1 MRKLNSKIMNQE
13 DLVSV
18 IMPTYNASKYLA
30 DSINSILNQT
40 YKNLELLITDD
51 ASTAPNTLQLVQEIE
66 SRDNRVNILYL
77 KENHGAGYA
86 RNKSIERAKGRY
98 IAFCDSDDR
107 WTTDKLEKQIAF
119 MNVKKCALS
128 CASYIIFDGE
138 TQEEIGFYT
147 APKKITYGMMKRDN
161 KVGCLTAI
169 YDIKMLG
176 RKFFMPTIRKR
187 QDWAL
192 FLQIIKECKVCYSYP
207 SKPLAYYCVR
217 KNSIS
222 SNKMSL
228 MKYNLAVYKK
238 ILGFH
243 SIKANLYFFM
253 LFLPTY
259 GTKVLKRKLD
269 SYFFLHHKRDLNQ
282 KFHNS
287 ALDI

>member
-1 MRKLNSKIMNQE
+1 
-13 DLVSV
+13 
-18 IMPTYNASKYLA
+18 MPTYNASKYLA

-51 ASTAPNTLQLVQEIE
+51 ASTAPITLQLLQEIA

-119 MNVKKCALS
+119 MNEKKCALS

-138 TQEEIGFYT
+138 TQEEIGFCT

-161 KVGCLTAI
+161 KVGFLTAI

>member
-1 MRKLNSKIMNQE
+1 M
-13 DLVSV
+13 
-18 IMPTYNASKYLA
+18 
-30 DSINSILNQT
+30 
-40 YKNLELLITDD
+40 YKR
-51 ASTAPNTLQLVQEIE
+51 Q
-66 SRDNRVNILYL
+66 ILYL

-119 MNVKKCALS
+119 MNEKKCALS

-138 TQEEIGFYT
+138 TQEEIGFCT

-222 SNKMSL
+222 SLSL
-228 MKYNLAVYKK
+228 
-238 ILGFH
+238 IH
-243 SIKANLYFFM
+243 I
-253 LFLPTY
+253 
-259 GTKVLKRKLD
+259 
-269 SYFFLHHKRDLNQ
+269 
-282 KFHNS
+282 
-287 ALDI
+287 

>member
-1 MRKLNSKIMNQE
+1 MNQE

-51 ASTAPNTLQLVQEIE
+51 ASTAPITLQLLQEIA

-119 MNVKKCALS
+119 MNEKKCALS

-138 TQEEIGFYT
+138 TQEEIGFCT

-176 RKFFMPTIRKR
+176 RKFFMPTIRTR
-187 QDWAL
+187 QA
-192 FLQIIKECKVCYSYP
+192 
-207 SKPLAYYCVR
+207 
-217 KNSIS
+217 
-222 SNKMSL
+222 
-228 MKYNLAVYKK
+228 
-238 ILGFH
+238 
-243 SIKANLYFFM
+243 
-253 LFLPTY
+253 
-259 GTKVLKRKLD
+259 
-269 SYFFLHHKRDLNQ
+269 
-282 KFHNS
+282 
-287 ALDI
+287 

>member
-1 MRKLNSKIMNQE
+1 MNKE

-18 IMPTYNASKYLA
+18 IMPTYNAGKYLA
-30 DSINSILNQT
+30 DSINSILNQS

-51 ASTAPNTLQLVQEIE
+51 ASTDPTTLQLLQKFA
-66 SRDNRVNILYL
+66 SKDNRVDILYL

-86 RNKSIERAKGRY
+86 RNQSIERAKGRY

-119 MNVKKCALS
+119 MKEKKCALS

-138 TQEEIGFYT
+138 TEEEIGFCT
-147 APKKITYGMMKRDN
+147 APKKITYSMMKRDN

-169 YDIKMLG
+169 YDVQMLG

-192 FLQIIKECKVCYSYP
+192 FLQIIRECKVCYAYP
-207 SKPLAYYCVR
+207 NKPLAYYCMR
-217 KNSIS
+217 RNSIS

-228 MKYNLAVYKK
+228 MKYNIAVYKE

-243 SIKANLYFFM
+243 PIKANLYFFT

-259 GTKVLKRKLD
+259 GAKILKRKFD
-269 SYFFLHHKRDLNQ
+269 SYTFTHQ
-282 KFHNS
+282 K
-287 ALDI
+287 

>member
-1 MRKLNSKIMNQE
+1 MNNE

-18 IMPTYNASKYLA
+18 IMPTYNAGRYLA
-30 DSINSILNQT
+30 DSINSILNQS

-51 ASTAPNTLQLVQEIE
+51 ASTDPTTLQLLKDFAVKDRRI
-66 SRDNRVNILYL
+66 NILYL
-77 KENHGAGYA
+77 TENRGAGYA

-107 WTTDKLEKQIAF
+107 WVSDKLEKQISF
-119 MNVKKCALS
+119 MNEKKCALT
-128 CASYIIFDGE
+128 CASYIIFDGV
-138 TQEEIGFYT
+138 TQQEVGLSV
-147 APKKITYGMMKRDN
+147 APKRITYNMMKRDN

-169 YDIKMLG
+169 YDVKMLG

-207 SKPLAYYCVR
+207 NKPLAYYCIR

-222 SNKMSL
+222 SKKISL
-228 MKYNLAVYKK
+228 MKYNIAVYRE
-238 ILGFH
+238 ILGF
-243 SIKANLYFFM
+243 SETKAHLYFFT

-259 GTKVLKRKLD
+259 GAKILKRKID
-269 SYFFLHHKRDLNQ
+269 SYKFVHKNRN
-282 KFHNS
+282 
-287 ALDI
+287 